1 LIRFNPRVDD
11 GAAARTYVHAM
22 NRYLITAAAAVVIS
36 ALFWIDPLFVPLVL
50 LGPIVTG
57 FAAGRRGIAREAAA
71 AWFAAGLLALLSD
84 WAINNE
90 DQLFHLVLALWTAGV
105 TLAVAALHSRADAL
119 RNRIPRVHRQATRP

>member
-1 LIRFNPRVDD
+1 
-11 GAAARTYVHAM
+11 M
-22 NRYLITAAAAVVIS
+22 KRYLTVTAAGVAIS

-57 FAAGRRGIAREAAA
+57 VVASRRGVAREAAA
-71 AWFAAGLLALLSD
+71 AWFIAGLLALASD

-90 DQLFHLVLALWTAGV
+90 DQLFHLMIGLWGAGV

-119 RNRIPRVHRQATRP
+119 RHRIPRIHRQATRP